1 VPVTDNAAK
10 AKVKTASGGSLLG
23 GLKGRSAAAIF
34 YEEFPPELRPT
45 PGAFALDV
53 AMVWGDAIIEA
64 GQFHAGQVKIGAA
77 PGNQFQVYFETV
89 DSHTLVTLA
98 GPQAKVV
105 APAGGKIV
113 VRRNGKDEEAG
124 AQATIG
130 LEERARVKLGAVEF
144 VLRFVKPQPK
154 MKAGMREQVDLYFTK
169 VLSIAVMAHIALL
182 AALIVTPLDNTL
194 LSEDLFKQQNRYTKL
209 ILKAPEKKKAID
221 LSKLKKK
228 EDKEKEIEFGKKMEV
243 KQDNKKGPQI
253 DAAKREADKKKVMA
267 AGLLGAMG
275 SSDGA
280 ASNIFGGGGLGTG
293 INNALGGLQG
303 GTGLG
308 DAHGVGGLGSRGAGF
323 GGGGG
328 GLGLGG
334 LGTKGGGGKGYGF
347 NLGSGQHNSTRII
360 PGKTTV
366 VGGLSKDVIGKV
378 IRKHWNEIKYCYE
391 KELQKDPNLEGK
403 VAMMFVIDGTG
414 HVSEVSVQ
422 QDTTNNGQV
431 ADCMANK
438 IKRWIFPE
446 PQGGG
451 QVVVTYPWIFR
462 AAGGGEGE
470 GEGGE

>member
-1 VPVTDNAAK
+1 MPVSDNK

-34 YEEFPPELRPT
+34 YEELPPELRPT

-64 GQFHAGQVKIGAA
+64 GQFQSGQVKVGGA
-77 PGNQFQVYFETV
+77 PGNHFQVYFDGA
-89 DSHTLVTLA
+89 DSHALVSLS
-98 GPQAKVV
+98 GPQAKIS

-113 VRRNGKDEEAG
+113 VRRNGRDEAVG

-130 LEERARVKLGAVEF
+130 LEERARVQLGAVEF
-144 VLRFVKPQPK
+144 VLRFVKPQAK
-154 MKAGMREQVDLYFTK
+154 MKTGMREQVDLYFTK
-169 VLSIAVMAHIALL
+169 VLSIAVMAHVALL
-182 AALIVTPLDNTL
+182 AAMLVTPLDNIL
-194 LSEDLFKQQNRYTKL
+194 LSEDLFKQQNRYTKM
-209 ILKAPEKKKAID
+209 ILRAPEKKKAID

-228 EDKEKEIEFGKKMEV
+228 DEKKDEIEFGKKLET
-243 KQDNKKGPQI
+243 KPDEKKGPQI
-253 DAAKREADKKKVMA
+253 DAAKREQDKKKVMA

-275 SSDGA
+275 SDGA
-280 ASNIFGGGGLGTG
+280 AANIFGGGGLGTG

-347 NLGSGQHNSTRII
+347 NLGGGKHSSTRII

-414 HVSEVSVQ
+414 RISEVSVQ
-422 QDTTNNGQV
+422 QDTTGNGSV
-431 ADCMANK
+431 ADCMSNR
-438 IKRWIFPE
+438 IRRWVFPE

-462 AAGGGEGE
+462 AAGG
-470 GEGGE
+470 EGGEE

>member
-1 VPVTDNAAK
+1 M
-10 AKVKTASGGSLLG
+10 SL
-23 GLKGRSAAAIF
+23 S
-34 YEEFPPELRPT
+34 
-45 PGAFALDV
+45 
-53 AMVWGDAIIEA
+53 
-64 GQFHAGQVKIGAA
+64 
-77 PGNQFQVYFETV
+77 
-89 DSHTLVTLA
+89 

-105 APAGGKIV
+105 APAGGKII
-113 VRRNGKDEEAG
+113 VRRNGRDEDVG
-124 AQATIG
+124 AQATLG
-130 LEERARVKLGAVEF
+130 LEDRARVKLGAVEF
-144 VLRFVKPQPK
+144 VLRFVKPEPK
-154 MKAGMREQVDLYFTK
+154 MKAGMRSQVDLYFTK
-169 VLSIAVMAHIALL
+169 VLSISVMAFVALL
-182 AALIVTPLDNTL
+182 GALLVTPLDNVL

-228 EDKEKEIEFGKKMEV
+228 DEKKEEIEFGKKLEV
-243 KQDNKKGPQI
+243 KQDDKKGPQI
-253 DAAKREADKKKVMA
+253 DAQKREHDRKKVMA

-275 SSDGA
+275 SADGA
-280 ASNIFGGGGLGTG
+280 AANIFGGGGLGTG

-347 NLGSGQHNSTRII
+347 NLGGGKHSSTRII

-414 HVSEVSVQ
+414 RISEVSVQ
-422 QDTTNNGQV
+422 QDTTGNAQV
-431 ADCMANK
+431 ASCMSMR
-438 IKRWIFPE
+438 IKRWVFPE

-462 AAGGGEGE
+462 AAGGEE
-470 GEGGE
+470 E

>member
-1 VPVTDNAAK
+1 MPVLDKK
-10 AKVKTASGGSLLG
+10 AKNAASGGSLVG
-23 GLKGRSAAAIF
+23 GLKGRSAAVLF
-34 YEEFPPELRPT
+34 YEEMPPDLRAT
-45 PGAFALDV
+45 PSAYALEV

-64 GQFHAGQVKIGAA
+64 RQFRAGQVKVGGA
-77 PGNQFQVYFETV
+77 PGNDFQVYFEGT
-89 DSHTLVTLA
+89 DSHSLA
-98 GPQAKVV
+98 TIS
-105 APAGGKIV
+105 GGKAQVTAPPGSKIS
-113 VRRNGKDEEAG
+113 VRRNGRDEDAG
-124 AQATIG
+124 ASASLG
-130 LEERARVKLGAVEF
+130 LEDRARIKAGAVEF
-144 VLRFVKPQPK
+144 VLRFVKPE
-154 MKAGMREQVDLYFTK
+154 KALKTGFRQRVDLYFTK
-169 VLSIAVMAHIALL
+169 VLSISVMAFVTLL
-182 AALIVTPLDNTL
+182 ASLLVTPLDNVL

-209 ILKAPEKKKAID
+209 IMKAPEKKKAID

-228 EDKEKEIEFGKKMEV
+228 EEKVEEVEFGKKLETS
-243 KQDNKKGPQI
+243 KNDKGPQI
-253 DAAKREADKKKVMA
+253 NAAKREDDLKKVRS
-267 AGLLGAMG
+267 AGLLGALG
-275 SSDGA
+275 GGDGA
-280 ASNIFGGGGLGTG
+280 ASNIFGGGGLGVG

-308 DAHGVGGLGSRGAGF
+308 DAHGVGGIGSRGAGF

-347 NLGSGQHNSTRII
+347 NLGQGQHTSTRII

-414 HVSEVSVQ
+414 RVAEVNVQ
-422 QDTTNNGQV
+422 QDTTGNGAV
-431 ADCMANK
+431 ASCMQAR
-438 IKRWIFPE
+438 IKRWVFPE

-462 AAGGGEGE
+462 AAGSAE
-470 GEGGE
+470 